1 MIIKIINLLHA
12 LLIIFLCLSIF
23 IDNNEIKNNALVL
36 LIFIFFHYITNYGKC
51 GLTQIEYLYMGEEY
65 KSGFMYRLINPIIT
79 VPESY
84 FNKCYYFIHITWIII
99 LLIQLN
105 YYKTD

>member
-1 MIIKIINLLHA
+1 MILKIINLLHA
-12 LLIIFLCLSIF
+12 LLIIFLCTSIF
-23 IDNNEIKNNALVL
+23 IDNYKIKNNALVL

-105 YYKTD
+105 YYKN